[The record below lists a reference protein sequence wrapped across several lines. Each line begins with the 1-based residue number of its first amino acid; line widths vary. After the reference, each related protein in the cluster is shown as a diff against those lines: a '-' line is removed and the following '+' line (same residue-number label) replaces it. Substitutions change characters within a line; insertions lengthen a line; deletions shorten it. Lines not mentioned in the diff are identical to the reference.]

1 MGRFQIKRVYEA
13 PEASDGFRVLV
24 DRLWPRGMAKE
35 RAALNLWMKDIAPST
50 ELRRWFG
57 HDPKRWKKF
66 QTRYRAEL
74 KEHDTDLAQ
83 LRSQARKGTVTLLFG
98 ARDIEHNEA
107 VVLRNVLVGSANVR
121 APPPIGGSPRARE
134 PRN

>member
-57 HDPKRWKKF
+57 HDPKRWKEF

-107 VVLRNVLVGSANVR
+107 VVLRNVLVGSANVT